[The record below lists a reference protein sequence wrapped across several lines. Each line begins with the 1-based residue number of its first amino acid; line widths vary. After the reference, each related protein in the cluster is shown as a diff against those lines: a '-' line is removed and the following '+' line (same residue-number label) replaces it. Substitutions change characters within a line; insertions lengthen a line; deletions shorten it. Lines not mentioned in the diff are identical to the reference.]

1 MGIEKP
7 SKSLSWMA
15 FCMSEW
21 YHHHIPATPS
31 IAYLVVCVQVL
42 LRRAAL
48 GAAIFHA
55 LLILKN
61 DLHKTLDTPF
71 DGKGHQRLQS

>member
-1 MGIEKP
+1 
-7 SKSLSWMA
+7 
-15 FCMSEW
+15 MSEW

-61 DLHKTLDTPF
+61 DLHKTLDTPVKVMVC
-71 DGKGHQRLQS
+71 DGVIILVLVA